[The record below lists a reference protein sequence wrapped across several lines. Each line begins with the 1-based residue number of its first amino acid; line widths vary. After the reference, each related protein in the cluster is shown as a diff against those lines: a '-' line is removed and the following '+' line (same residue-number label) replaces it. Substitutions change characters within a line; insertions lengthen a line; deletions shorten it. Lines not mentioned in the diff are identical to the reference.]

1 MRPMVAQA
9 EAAGAEQLQITLS
22 LYDRFGSKAAHKHEH
37 ALFLSRHGAR
47 FQPSSTGAKVGHDHW
62 TMASGV
68 TVQVPKRSLI
78 GTIAGWAVCVPALAE
93 PVTQRSPGARP
104 SEVERGLEIIRP
116 DSDVTAPE
124 HLDLGE
130 VLQRLN
136 IPSVGIALIERGEVA
151 WARAH
156 GAGTSTR
163 TLYQAA
169 SLSKTVAAVAAL
181 RLVQQGRLD
190 LDRDVNAQ
198 LTSWRVPET
207 DLTRGRPVTLRGLL
221 SMTGGIG
228 VPGYLGYPPGA
239 PLPSLVQILDGVSPA
254 TSPPV
259 QVEYVPGSRYAY
271 SGGGYEIVQA
281 MIEDATRQPFED
293 VLQDLVL
300 RPAGMADS
308 LFVQPLPRTLT
319 ARAATG
325 HSGGGAEL
333 PGGWRVMPE
342 LAAAGLWSTPTDL
355 AKLLVE
361 IARAYR
367 GAGGGLLDGRMA
379 RAMFARQNGGPYG
392 LGGAVAGSGR
402 GLVLMKSG
410 QNVGYQ
416 GYLLVYPET
425 GQGLVVM
432 TGSDNGTTLATA
444 LIRRAVT
451 AYGWPPL
458 GTLMP

>member
-1 MRPMVAQA
+1 MSSG
-9 EAAGAEQLQITLS
+9 AAVRA
-22 LYDRFGSKAAHKHEH
+22 
-37 ALFLSRHGAR
+37 SR
-47 FQPSSTGAKVGHDHW
+47 
-62 TMASGV
+62 
-68 TVQVPKRSLI
+68 RSLI
-78 GTIAGWAVCVPALAE
+78 GAVVGQAVCAAAAAE
-93 PVTQRSPGARP
+93 PAAQRSPGAEP
-104 SEVERGLEIIRP
+104 SEIERGLEIVRP
-116 DSDVTAPE
+116 DSGAAVAE

-130 VLQRLN
+130 ALRTLN
-136 IPSVGIALIERGEVA
+136 IPSVGIALIERGELA

-169 SLSKTVAAVAAL
+169 SLSKTAAALAAL

-190 LDRDVNAQ
+190 LDRDVNAH

-207 DLTRGRPVTLRGLL
+207 DLTRSRPVTLRGLL
-221 SMTGGIG
+221 SMTGGMG

-239 PLPSLVQILDGVSPA
+239 PLPSLVQILDGVPPA
-254 TSPPV
+254 NSPPV
-259 QVEYVPGSRYAY
+259 RVEYVPGSRYAY
-271 SGGGYEIVQA
+271 SGGGYQIVQA
-281 MIEDATRQPFED
+281 LVEDATRGPFED
-293 VLQDLVL
+293 ALRELVL
-300 RPAGMADS
+300 GPAGMADS
-308 LFVQPLPRTLT
+308 LFVQPLPRALA

-325 HSGGGAEL
+325 HTGSGAEL
-333 PGGWRVMPE
+333 PGGWRVLPE

-367 GAGGGLLDGRMA
+367 GADGRLLDREMA
-379 RAMFARQNGGPYG
+379 RAMLAPQNGGPYG

-416 GYLLVYPET
+416 GYMLIFPEA

-444 LIRRAVT
+444 LIRRAAS

-458 GTLMP
+458 GALMP

>member
-1 MRPMVAQA
+1 MSSG
-9 EAAGAEQLQITLS
+9 AAVRA
-22 LYDRFGSKAAHKHEH
+22 
-37 ALFLSRHGAR
+37 SR
-47 FQPSSTGAKVGHDHW
+47 
-62 TMASGV
+62 
-68 TVQVPKRSLI
+68 RSLI
-78 GTIAGWAVCVPALAE
+78 GAVVGQAVCAAAAAE
-93 PVTQRSPGARP
+93 PAAQRSPGAEP
-104 SEVERGLEIIRP
+104 SEIERGLEIVRP
-116 DSDVTAPE
+116 DSGAAVAE

-130 VLQRLN
+130 ALRTLN
-136 IPSVGIALIERGEVA
+136 IPSVGIALIERGELA

-169 SLSKTVAAVAAL
+169 SLSKTAAALAAL

-190 LDRDVNAQ
+190 LDRDVNAH

-207 DLTRGRPVTLRGLL
+207 DLTRSRPVTLRGLL
-221 SMTGGIG
+221 SMTGGMG

-239 PLPSLVQILDGVSPA
+239 PLPSLVQILDGVPPA
-254 TSPPV
+254 NSPPV
-259 QVEYVPGSRYAY
+259 RVEYVPGSRYAY
-271 SGGGYEIVQA
+271 SGGGYQIVQA
-281 MIEDATRQPFED
+281 LVEDATRGPFED
-293 VLQDLVL
+293 ALRELVL
-300 RPAGMADS
+300 GPAGMADS
-308 LFVQPLPRTLT
+308 LFVQPLPRALA

-325 HSGGGAEL
+325 HTGSGAEL
-333 PGGWRVMPE
+333 PGGWRVLPE

-367 GAGGGLLDGRMA
+367 GADGRLLDREMA
-379 RAMFARQNGGPYG
+379 RAMLAPQNGGPYG

-416 GYLLVYPET
+416 GYMLIFPET

-444 LIRRAVT
+444 LIRRAAS

-458 GTLMP
+458 GTLLP